1 MADFT
6 ILYHQFSG
14 DATEK
19 LEDGAGIHGLKSE
32 GSCTLEIQ
40 RTTVSEQLTS
50 HLRLTNQGF
59 VSFVTTLQRWTSIY
73 QLFGCSPGVQGF
85 DTLPYAAIRKNRD
98 PAQQSI
104 SQAFFPTNQGPLE
117 QRNRGIFA
125 GCFDLQKPR
134 GALGLE
140 ATCAIPP
147 STAGTRQK
155 ALFFVAIFLGIN
167 SGNLSTS

>member
-59 VSFVTTLQRWTSIY
+59 VSFVTTLQR
-73 QLFGCSPGVQGF
+73 
-85 DTLPYAAIRKNRD
+85 
-98 PAQQSI
+98 
-104 SQAFFPTNQGPLE
+104 
-117 QRNRGIFA
+117 
-125 GCFDLQKPR
+125 
-134 GALGLE
+134 
-140 ATCAIPP
+140 
-147 STAGTRQK
+147 
-155 ALFFVAIFLGIN
+155 
-167 SGNLSTS
+167 